1 MSPLLTLFIWGKERG
16 EEQKVANWQQRRQKK
31 WKKLLLLPTFS
42 FIFLPYIYVEPKYP
56 YLANCVQG
64 RLLANC
70 KVSIGRCLLF
80 HPTRTSQELA
90 NKSTTFSLAEER
102 FLKIQGNYL
111 GSKKNSTPRARTFP
125 RKLSQ
130 KNRTDLRRLRSG
142 SI

>member
-16 EEQKVANWQQRRQKK
+16 GEQKVANWQQSEGAGKVA
-31 WKKLLLLPTFS
+31 PTANFFFRLS
-42 FIFLPYIYVEPKYP
+42 PLCIYVEPKYP

-102 FLKIQGNYL
+102 VLKIQGNYL
-111 GSKKNSTPRARTFP
+111 GSKKKSTPAHVHFRE
-125 RKLSQ
+125 
-130 KNRTDLRRLRSG
+130 N
-142 SI
+142 